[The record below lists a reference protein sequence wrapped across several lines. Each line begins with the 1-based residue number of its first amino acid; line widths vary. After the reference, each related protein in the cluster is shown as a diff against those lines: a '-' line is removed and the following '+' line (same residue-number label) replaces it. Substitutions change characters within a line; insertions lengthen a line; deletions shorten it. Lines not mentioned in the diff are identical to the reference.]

1 MLAYELEHEFEYEFE
16 DGDYES
22 DYESE
27 EFLGALLPAIAP
39 IAIKALGGLFRESE
53 FEFEQ
58 DDDFEYEEEAELEA
72 MPASPDESMMHQLAQ
87 MAAKSESEAEA
98 EAFLGAIAGL
108 AAKALP
114 AIAKKVVPSLTRGA
128 FRLGRSLFRNRK
140 ARQLLRTAPTIMQG
154 AVQDLSRRV
163 AQGQPVNSH
172 TVMRT
177 LARRTARTL
186 RSPHL
191 TSLAMRRSR
200 RVNPYPYRRSYRT
213 YRPYNRRRRY
223 SRY

>member
-1 MLAYELEHEFEYEFE
+1 MLAYELEHDFEYEFE
-16 DGDYES
+16 DDDYES

-39 IAIKALGGLFRESE
+39 IAIKALGGLFQESE

-87 MAAKSESEAEA
+87 MAARSESEAEA

-114 AIAKKVVPSLTRGA
+114 GIAKKVIPTLTRGA
-128 FRLGRSLFRNRK
+128 FRLGRSLFRNPQ
-140 ARQLLRTAPTIMQG
+140 ARRLLRTAPTIMQG
-154 AVQDLSRRV
+154 AVQDLSRRA
-163 AQGQPVNSH
+163 AQGQPINSRA
-172 TVMRT
+172 VMRT
-177 LARRTARTL
+177 LARRTARTF
-186 RSPHL
+186 RSPRR
-191 TSLAMRRSR
+191 TRWAMQRSR
-200 RVNPYPYRRSYRT
+200 RINRYPYRRP
-213 YRPYNRRRRY
+213 YRPSNRRRRY
-223 SRY
+223 YAY